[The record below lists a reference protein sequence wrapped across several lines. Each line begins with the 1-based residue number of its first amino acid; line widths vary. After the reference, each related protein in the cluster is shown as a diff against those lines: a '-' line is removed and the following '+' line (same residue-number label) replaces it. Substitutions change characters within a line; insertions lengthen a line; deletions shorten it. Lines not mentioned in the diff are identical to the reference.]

1 MTRILMKI
9 YSLLLALLGG
19 APALAQ
25 SSTPASPDS
34 ATYVL
39 HKFEQPIGKETYH
52 LTRTPQALTYEVNFR
67 FVDRG
72 SPVPLRARLMVT
84 PAHEPLRLAVK
95 GRTSRM
101 STINDSVEVRGGQAY
116 VRVDEKVTT
125 TAVGPLSFP
134 VAGYS
139 PATGQMLLL
148 RYWQQ
153 HGRPANI
160 ATLPAG
166 NVQISRAGQDT
177 LTFQNKPLVLER
189 YVIKGL
195 VWGNELL
202 WTDQQ
207 GRLMCIITNDGEGD
221 KIEMM
226 WQPYESLLPT
236 LIGRAATHGMRLFSA
251 EVGAKATAK
260 PKVLAISGGAV
271 LDVVSGQLRPNAV
284 VLIENGK
291 ITKIGAVGKVKI
303 PPGAE
308 VIQAAGQTL
317 VPGLWDMH
325 AHFQQAEWGP
335 AYLAAGVT
343 TVRDCGNEFSYI
355 NAIQQAIDTG
365 QGVGPR
371 ILKAG
376 LIDGNGAR
384 PLGIVRANTP
394 AEAVQAV
401 QKYKANGFAQI
412 KLYSSLKPEIV
423 RAICAEAHRQGLTVT
438 GHIPDGMNIYQ
449 GVQAGMDQVNH
460 LPYVGSVLKR
470 NADRSYNFTDTA
482 SLRAFRFLKA
492 HRTVIDPTLGVYE
505 IMGRSTQD
513 DITTLEPAFA
523 KLPQPLQALF
533 TSMGGDPKDA
543 AQFRPQFLSLVQLVK
558 VLYDQGITIVAGT
571 DMGFPGTSIDREL
584 ELYVQAGLTPLQ
596 ALQTATITPARVM
609 KLDKQSGSIEVGK
622 QADLVLIAGNPLEKI
637 QNLRQVKLVIKDGR
651 PYDPPSCGSWPAT
664 SNKPGRLGLLLLLI
678 VEPVQDNAHKLE
690 VLFRVGLLIQTHGF
704 GQVVGAVEVVVHVG
718 QQHER
723 CLAGMGAVYY
733 VGNKLVVNGVGNV
746 VGGAA

>member
-1 MTRILMKI
+1 MKLCP
-9 YSLLLALLGG
+9 LLLALLGG

-25 SSTPASPDS
+25 TPALPAPADS
-34 ATYVL
+34 GTYVL
-39 HKFEQPIGKETYH
+39 HKFEQPIGKETYR
-52 LTRTPQALTYEVNFR
+52 LTRTAQTLTYDVAFR

-72 SPVPLRARLMVT
+72 SPVPLRARLQVT
-84 PAHEPLRLAVK
+84 PTYEPLRLAVK

-101 STINDSVEVRGGQAY
+101 STINDSIEIGKGQAY
-116 VRVDEKVTT
+116 VRVDDKVTT

-134 VAGYS
+134 VAGYA
-139 PATGQMLLL
+139 PGTGQLLLL

-153 HGRPANI
+153 HGRPASLP
-160 ATLPAG
+160 TLPTGA
-166 NVQISRAGQDT
+166 VQISRDGQDT
-177 LTFQNKPLVLER
+177 LTFQNQPLVLER

-207 GRLMCIITNDGEGD
+207 GRLMCIITNDAEGD
-221 KIEMM
+221 KLEMM

-236 LIGRAATHGMRLFSA
+236 LIGRAAAHGMRLFTA
-251 EVGAKATAK
+251 EAGSKAATQS
-260 PKVLAISGGAV
+260 KVLAISGGAV
-271 LDVVSGQLRPNAV
+271 LDVLTGKRLPNQV

-291 ITKIGAVGKVKI
+291 ITKIGAVGKVKV

-355 NAIQQAIDTG
+355 NAIQRAIDTG
-365 QGVGPR
+365 RGVGPR

-376 LIDGNGAR
+376 LIDGSGQR
-384 PLGIVRANTP
+384 PLGIVRADTP

-401 QKYKANGFAQI
+401 QQYKANGFAQI

-438 GHIPDGMNIYQ
+438 GHIPDGMNLYQ
-449 GVQAGMDQVNH
+449 GVRAGMDQVNH

-470 NADRSYNFTDTA
+470 NPDRSYNFTDTT
-482 SLRAFRFLKA
+482 SLRAFRFLKES
-492 HRTVIDPTLGVYE
+492 HTVIDPTLGVYE
-505 IMGRSTQD
+505 IIGRSTQD
-513 DITTLEPAFA
+513 DITQLEPAFA
-523 KLPQPLQALF
+523 KLPPPLQALF
-533 TSMGGDPKDA
+533 ISMGGDPKEVA
-543 AQFRPQFLSLVQLVK
+543 GFRPQYNSLVQLVK
-558 VLYDQGITIVAGT
+558 VLYDQGVTIVAGT
-571 DMGFPGTSIDREL
+571 DMGFPGTSLDREL

-609 KLDKQSGSIEVGK
+609 KQDKQSGSIEVGK
-622 QADLVLIAGNPLEKI
+622 QADLVLVDGNPLEKI
-637 QNLRQVKLVIKDGR
+637 QNLRRVKLVVKDGR
-651 PYDPPSCGSWPAT
+651 AYDPARMRT
-664 SNKPGRLGLLLLLI
+664 
-678 VEPVQDNAHKLE
+678 
-690 VLFRVGLLIQTHGF
+690 
-704 GQVVGAVEVVVHVG
+704 
-718 QQHER
+718 
-723 CLAGMGAVYY
+723 LAGYQP
-733 VGNKLVVNGVGNV
+733 
-746 VGGAA
+746 